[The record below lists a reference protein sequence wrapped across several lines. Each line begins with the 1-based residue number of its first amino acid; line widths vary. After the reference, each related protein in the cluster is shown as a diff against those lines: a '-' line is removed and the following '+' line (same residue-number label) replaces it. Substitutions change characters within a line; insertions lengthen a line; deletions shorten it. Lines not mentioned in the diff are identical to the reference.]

1 MLMQTI
7 TEITTNITFLT
18 IFYNICA
25 YLCFNQTIIKH
36 TNFKHQDIKKL
47 CTYIYS
53 SLHSYI
59 IIIGSFLF
67 IYKKIN
73 LNTYFHFTTFT
84 ASYSLFDIIILLLN
98 NNLNKEFLIHHT
110 ILFIGTTVRYP
121 NKELY
126 NYLAYGLLGEIS
138 SIFLNKTWFYLHT
151 QPQNKKEIKINTIAT
166 VVFYT
171 VFRIINYLYILKA
184 AIINRFYIGISITL
198 IVYILNLYWYVLLIK
213 KAIYINTKNN

>member
-84 ASYSLFDIIILLLN
+84 ASYALFDIIILLLN
-98 NNLNKEFLIHHT
+98 NNLNKEFI
-110 ILFIGTTVRYP
+110 IEI
-121 NKELY
+121 NK
-126 NYLAYGLLGEIS
+126 I
-138 SIFLNKTWFYLHT
+138 
-151 QPQNKKEIKINTIAT
+151 
-166 VVFYT
+166 
-171 VFRIINYLYILKA
+171 
-184 AIINRFYIGISITL
+184 
-198 IVYILNLYWYVLLIK
+198 
-213 KAIYINTKNN
+213 